1 MHESERQEIINVG
14 IALDR
19 YRLISLSGGNVS
31 MRIGDHIL
39 VTPSGMSYETLV
51 PQDVVVMDIGMPAL
65 NGIEATRQIRKDL
78 PKTRVV
84 ALSMH
89 TDEKYVAEMLRAGA
103 VGYLCKKCEA
113 DELVQAIRIVAAGQ
127 TYLSP
132 SISGNLVET
141 YVRNAAADS
150 VSAFSLLTDRERE
163 ILQLLAEEKSV
174 KEIAAQLNLSLK
186 TVHAHREH
194 LMKKLNVQTMAGLTK
209 YAVREGL
216 TEI

>member
-1 MHESERQEIINVG
+1 MSIKVFLADDHKIFRQG
-14 IALDR
+14 LCG
-19 YRLISLSGGNVS
+19 LISEEKDMTIVGEAEDGRDAIAQIAKL
-31 MRIGDHIL
+31 R
-39 VTPSGMSYETLV
+39 P
-51 PQDVVVMDIGMPAL
+51 DVVVMDIGMPAL

-113 DELVQAIRIVAAGQ
+113 DELILAIRTVAAGQ

-132 SISGNLVET
+132 AISGNLVEA
-141 YVRNAAADS
+141 YVRNAAADP
-150 VSAFSLLTDRERE
+150 VSSFSRLTDRERE
-163 ILQLLAEEKSV
+163 ILQLLAEEKSI